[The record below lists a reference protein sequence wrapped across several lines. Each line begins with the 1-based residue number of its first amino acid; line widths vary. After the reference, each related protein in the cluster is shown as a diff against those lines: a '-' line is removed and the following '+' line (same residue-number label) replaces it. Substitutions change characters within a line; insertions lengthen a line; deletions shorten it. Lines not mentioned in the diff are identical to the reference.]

1 MTKLL
6 LTALAAATIVLCSQ
20 ARAFD
25 GNDRL
30 LSVDKYQALPAN
42 HSEIPNSYD
51 VAEYRPYGSQVGA
64 FEQLG
69 EAIDSMFSPEPT
81 YVQEPVAYYRPLD
94 GTVRNSSYHLRR
106 AASRETV
113 AYGYRSGGHRPRDY
127 ACGSRV
133 TAGPQLSRPLS
144 VEWARGAAKKA
155 WRREVTARMGANY
168 AALSFAK
175 GARMECTGG
184 GLIRCEFSAIPCR
197 AG

>member
-20 ARAFD
+20 AKAFD
-25 GNDRL
+25 GNDRV
-30 LSVDKYQALPAN
+30 LSVDKYQQLPAN
-42 HSEIPNSYD
+42 SPYD

-69 EAIDSMFSPEPT
+69 EAIDSLFTPEPT

-106 AASRETV
+106 PAPS
-113 AYGYRSGGHRPRDY
+113 YGYRGPSNYRPRDV

-133 TAGPQLSRPLS
+133 SAGPQLSRPLS
-144 VEWARGAAKKA
+144 VEWAKGAARKA
-155 WRREVTARMGANY
+155 WRREVTARYGANY
-168 AALSFAK
+168 AAISFARSS
-175 GARMECTGG
+175 RMDCSGG
-184 GLIRCEFSAIPCR
+184 GFIRCEFSAVPCR
-197 AG
+197 AS

>member
-1 MTKLL
+1 MAKLL

-69 EAIDSMFSPEPT
+69 EAIDSLFSPEPT

-94 GTVRNSSYHLRR
+94 GTVRHSSYHLRR
-106 AASRETV
+106 PPAPS
-113 AYGYRSGGHRPRDY
+113 YGYRGPSNYRPRDY
-127 ACGSRV
+127 GCVSRV
-133 TAGPQLSRPLS
+133 VGETELPRVGLS
-144 VEWARGAAKKA
+144 WAKAAARKM
-155 WRREVTARMGANY
+155 WRREVTARYGAEY
-168 AALSFAK
+168 AVVSMAK
-175 GARMECTGG
+175 GVRWDCGG
-184 GLIRCEFSAIPCR
+184 GLPRCQLSAIPCR
-197 AG
+197 AS

>member
-1 MTKLL
+1 MAKLL

-30 LSVDKYQALPAN
+30 LSVDKYQQLPAN
-42 HSEIPNSYD
+42 SPYD

-69 EAIDSMFSPEPT
+69 EAIDSIFTPEPT

-106 AASRETV
+106 PVSRGTV
-113 AYGYRSGGHRPRDY
+113 APAYGYRSNYRPRDY
-127 ACGSRV
+127 GCVSRV
-133 TAGPQLSRPLS
+133 VGETELPRVGLS
-144 VEWARGAAKKA
+144 WAKAAARKM
-155 WRREVTARMGANY
+155 WRREVTARYGAEY
-168 AALSFAK
+168 AVVSMAK
-175 GARMECTGG
+175 GVRWDCGG
-184 GLIRCEFSAIPCR
+184 GLPRCQLSAIPCR
-197 AG
+197 AS